1 MVLTVFGWHDLLG
14 LWNRSGDM
22 KLTPSIFAVIGL
34 FGFASGLFAQ
44 APTGQIQIT
53 KINKNFITNPQF
65 TYTGAE
71 QFVAGQRDRWLE
83 VEVEFTSTAEFTDD
97 LTLRYYILINGK
109 LLTGEVTHTN
119 VAGGKDRRSVMYVPP
134 QALIRVMENRS
145 IVPNTVQNI
154 TIQAVQQGTVKDEQS
169 LVRAAPQW
177 YKSIPSLSG
186 LVLNK
191 NETPFAPLYWDRY
204 EQIKP
209 SR

>member
-22 KLTPSIFAVIGL
+22 KLTPSILAVIGL

-44 APTGQIQIT
+44 APTGQVQIT

-71 QFVAGQRDRWLE
+71 QFVSGQRDRWLE

-97 LTLRYYILINGK
+97 LTLRYYILVNGK

-119 VAGGKDRRSVMYVPP
+119 VAGGRDRRSVMYVPP
-134 QALIRVMENRS
+134 QALIRVMENRP
-145 IVPNTVQNI
+145 IAPNSVQNI
-154 TIQAVQQGTVKDEQS
+154 AIQAVQQGAVKDEQS

-209 SR
+209 TR